1 MDLLRGIETHA
12 LALRGAPP
20 SGAVMALEEM
30 AADIH
35 LMMERPLHAPAP
47 RMVLQDLSVLDA
59 DGETLDASALYTLS
73 VVDATALARHIRHML
88 QQQAQVTLAELV
100 ARRPLRHGLAEL
112 VTYLQLGSDRF
123 DTVVD
128 ESARE
133 TVSWEVGEAADVDD
147 MDHAGRLRRTATLP
161 RVVFVR
167 APAVP
172 PQP

>member
-1 MDLLRGIETHA
+1 MAQHHA
-12 LALRGAPP
+12 LPVSP
-20 SGAVMALEEM
+20 QKV
-30 AADIH
+30 DT
-35 LMMERPLHAPAP
+35 
-47 RMVLQDLSVLDA
+47 DLGDPC
-59 DGETLDASALYTLS
+59 
-73 VVDATALARHIRHML
+73 DATALARHIRHML

-112 VTYLQLGSDRF
+112 VTYLQLGTDRF

-133 TVSWEVGEAADVDD
+133 TVSWEVGEAVEAAGVDAVD
-147 MDHAGRLRRTATLP
+147 RAGTLRRTATLP

-167 APAVP
+167 TPAAE